1 MGNWVTITSVFFPQ
15 SFPKQNVKKKKG
27 EKLSCSAQNLLGLCI
42 KMFCFFV
49 FLNGRCYR
57 LK

>member
-42 KMFCFFV
+42 KMFVFV
-49 FLNGRCYR
+49 FFKWTL
-57 LK
+57 LSP